1 MPMQLSPELKALLRM
16 KKPEFVDYMCANSTK
31 KELSILY
38 KLLFYRNIDIDD
50 AEQMIVDTFSKEEL
64 GENIYRMMHRKTFW
78 NVSNVIECVS
88 LLINTKMWIDSFT
101 SIRRAY
107 KSGQQSKISLLQGAG
122 FVLHSLIVL
131 SNVNSLRTHRNK
143 TRRQRNVNK
152 MLLDL
157 HLQNTA
163 PTRRK
168 NTTKNQPKSK
178 PTSKSKPKT
187 KQSPKKK
194 GKTVSKRK

>member
-1 MPMQLSPELKALLRM
+1 MQLSPELKALLRM

-31 KELSILY
+31 KELGILY

-64 GENIYRMMHRKTFW
+64 SENIHRIMHRKAFW
-78 NVSNVIECVS
+78 NVSTVIECVS
-88 LLINTKMWIDSFT
+88 LLINTKMWLDSFT
-101 SIRRAY
+101 NIRRAY

-143 TRRQRNVNK
+143 TRRQKNVNK

-157 HLQNTA
+157 HLQNTTS
-163 PTRRK
+163 TRRK
-168 NTTKNQPKSK
+168 NTKNQPKSK
-178 PTSKSKPKT
+178 PKSQSKPKT
-187 KQSPKKK
+187 KQSAKKK
-194 GKTVSKRK
+194 SKTVSKRK